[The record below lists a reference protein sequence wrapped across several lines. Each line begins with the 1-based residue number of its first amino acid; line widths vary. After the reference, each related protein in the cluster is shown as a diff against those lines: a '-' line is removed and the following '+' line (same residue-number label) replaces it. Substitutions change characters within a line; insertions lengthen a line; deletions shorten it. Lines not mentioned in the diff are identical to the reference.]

1 MTSADDIRRAAAQ
14 WTWLPRGS
22 EHAVDGSVMVRY
34 PARFGGGVRVSAFAH
49 PGPPEAAVDA
59 VLAQTRAWGE
69 TRVTFWIGESDRP
82 AGLEEELRRRGA
94 VHDDTVTVF
103 ALPLDE
109 ASSLSGDGAEA
120 LVPAPL
126 VPATAAPMAAAPLAP
141 SAGVTVEAV
150 RTRAQVQDMDA
161 VNVPV
166 WNQEPL
172 HGDALDEELREVV
185 AEWDAGRGFRVLAR
199 IDGRPVST
207 GGATIV
213 DEFVRLWG
221 AATVESARGRGA
233 YRAVLAERLRLAREL
248 GATTALVKG
257 RVATSAPILARAGFR
272 SYGEERA
279 WRLEL
284 S

>member
-109 ASSLSGDGAEA
+109 ASSLSG
-120 LVPAPL
+120 
-126 VPATAAPMAAAPLAP
+126 AAAPA
-141 SAGVTVEAV
+141 AGVTVEAV

>member
-49 PGPPEAAVDA
+49 PGPPEAAIDA
-59 VLAQTRAWGE
+59 VVAQTRAWGE
-69 TRVTFWIGESDRP
+69 SRVTFWIGESDRP
-82 AGLEEELRRRGA
+82 AGLEAELRRRGA

-109 ASSLSGDGAEA
+109 PWPS
-120 LVPAPL
+120 
-126 VPATAAPMAAAPLAP
+126 AP
-141 SAGVTVEAV
+141 SAGMTVEVV

-166 WNQEPL
+166 WKQAPL
-172 HGDALDEELREVV
+172 DGDALDEELREVV

-207 GGATIV
+207 GGATVV